1 MIRFSLHQIDPD
13 SKIRRTHKFC
23 TCREILSQPK
33 CSFPP
38 PEKEYQTVYE
48 ACQPSFD
55 PDAILT
61 RFNMFHPK
69 DFTGHSLSTSDI
81 IRYHLSFG
89 KILISALCGS
99 IIAIL
104 NFAIMC
110 LTVQSA
116 VGMTD
121 QKKMKAK
128 FQLSYNARMVVQ
140 SAWVVAAFLIP
151 QIHFIAGA
159 APVLFPKV
167 TILYLQATGKLMP
180 AGEAAKA
187 SEPTENE
194 TH

>member
-1 MIRFSLHQIDPD
+1 MKLQPASR
-13 SKIRRTHKFC
+13 K
-23 TCREILSQPK
+23 EITRITIGTACCDLILVAGLFLLSQ
-33 CSFPP
+33 FGIG
-38 PEKEYQTVYE
+38 T
-48 ACQPSFD
+48 F
-55 PDAILT
+55 
-61 RFNMFHPK
+61 
-69 DFTGHSLSTSDI
+69 
-81 IRYHLSFG
+81 SFG

>member
-1 MIRFSLHQIDPD
+1 MKLQPASRKEVTRIAIGTACCDLILIAALFL
-13 SKIRRTHKFC
+13 
-23 TCREILSQPK
+23 LSQ
-33 CSFPP
+33 FGIG
-38 PEKEYQTVYE
+38 T
-48 ACQPSFD
+48 F
-55 PDAILT
+55 
-61 RFNMFHPK
+61 
-69 DFTGHSLSTSDI
+69 
-81 IRYHLSFG
+81 SFG

-99 IIAIL
+99 VIAIL
-104 NFAIMC
+104 NFAVMC

-121 QKKMKAK
+121 QKQMKAK
-128 FQLSYNARMVVQ
+128 FQLSYNARMIIQ

-180 AGEAAKA
+180 AGEKSKA
-187 SEPTENE
+187 SDPTENE